1 MTSALLTG
9 RWLPFPV
16 TEGRRRLYC
25 LPHAGGSASAFRSWV
40 GQLPD
45 VSVCPLQPPGR
56 ETRQGET
63 PHTSMAALA
72 SELASFILDDASG
85 PYAVYGHS
93 LGALVGFEVVQEI
106 RRRGGFMPS
115 RLIVS
120 GCPAPQWV
128 TPEDPTVDV
137 LSDSQI
143 VSLLRSLGGTPEL
156 FLSDPRVLR
165 MILPPIRA
173 DLTVKNTYRYAP
185 APPLEIPITAL
196 AADSDARASVASM
209 LAWRDQTIRAFRT
222 HHFSG
227 GHFAVLEQE
236 SRTLAYLASALR

>member
-1 MTSALLTG
+1 MTSALLAG

-16 TEGRRRLYC
+16 TEGSRRLYC
-25 LPHAGGSASAFRSWV
+25 LPHAGGSASAFRSWI
-40 GQLPD
+40 GRLED

-56 ETRQGET
+56 ETRQGEA

-72 SELASFILDDASG
+72 SELASFILDDAPG

-106 RRRGGFMPS
+106 RRRSGVLPT

-128 TPEDPTVDV
+128 SPEDPTVDV
-137 LSDSQI
+137 LSDDQI
-143 VSLLRSLGGTPEL
+143 VALLRSLGGTPEL

-196 AADSDARASVASM
+196 AAASDARASVESM
-209 LAWRDQTIRAFRT
+209 LAWRDQTVRGFRAHRFP
-222 HHFSG
+222 G
-227 GHFAVLEQE
+227 GHFAVLEEE
-236 SRTLAYLASALR
+236 SRTLAHLASALR